1 MRATVN
7 PVMFTKAEALRLE
20 ASHVNSLAQII
31 GFISY
36 LRFGPAVSK
45 RPQPPPPTE
54 SFASSPADR
63 IPSGR
68 LPRLYSAI
76 RFFHL
81 RKLVMDCARSALPHA
96 ANWREGSCHLPVLA
110 PWLSFRR
117 TCSRSGTSL
126 RKAHRE
132 CMDRRAPR
140 AIKYSNPPFACL
152 HSQSASTT
160 RRCV

>member
-54 SFASSPADR
+54 R
-63 IPSGR
+63 IR
-68 LPRLYSAI
+68 LLPRRQNPLRQTAPVIFRHPVFPLEKVGDGLRSI
-76 RFFHL
+76 RTSTC
-81 RKLVMDCARSALPHA
+81 RKLARG
-96 ANWREGSCHLPVLA
+96 E
-110 PWLSFRR
+110 LSP
-117 TCSRSGTSL
+117 S
-126 RKAHRE
+126 
-132 CMDRRAPR
+132 
-140 AIKYSNPPFACL
+140 
-152 HSQSASTT
+152 
-160 RRCV
+160 